1 MAWMTLAELRTA
13 VASVMGESPA
23 DDTAPTHRDEIL
35 TASLRRAKN
44 YIIATLSNR
53 GYTAAQAESWDMVW
67 DYHRALSLCNCLR
80 ELGLTKAYDSRYL
93 DEYCKAKEELE
104 SVVVVV
110 AAEDA
115 PQGKDAGNIGVG
127 TFDATEDI
135 FGPDF
140 VN

>member
-13 VASVMGESPA
+13 VASVMGEAPA

-35 TASLRRAKN
+35 TAGLRRAKN
-44 YIIATLSNR
+44 YIIATLSGR
-53 GYTAAQAESWDMVW
+53 GYTAAQTESWDMAW
-67 DYHRALSLCNCLR
+67 DYHRALSMCNCLR

-93 DEYCKAKEELE
+93 DEYCKAKDELAT
-104 SVVVVV
+104 VDVIV
-110 AAEDA
+110 AAAEE
-115 PQGKDAGNIGVG
+115 PQGKDAGKIGTG